1 MPMSARFFTPHSL
14 VYFLMAGL
22 LLVATGPAFAMPV
35 AEARKEQQSAAS
47 PTIGNPRIDPQAW
60 FAKGQAALQSGD
72 LDTAE
77 AAFRKVLVADPQ
89 AGSAYANLGV
99 IAMRRKDWNRAIT
112 LLHKAEKLEPKMAG
126 IRLNI
131 GIVEYRR
138 GNYAAAIAP
147 LSSVLR
153 DQPDSQQARYL
164 LGLCQVFTKKFA
176 EAVPVLEPL
185 WSEKSNDVLYLY
197 LYDIAAVESGQKEL
211 DEKIL
216 SRMIAVGGGTPEFH
230 LIMGKAFLNRFE
242 VAEGKAELELAAAG
256 NPDLPYL
263 HLNLGITYMRL
274 GDNERAEA
282 EFRRDIALEPDLA
295 DNYEQ
300 LGVLYSRMQR
310 DDDAEKSFREAL
322 KRDAKSAGSY
332 LGLAKLYQKQNKP
345 EPGLR
350 NVDAAL
356 RLSPDIHGGH
366 FLRGRILTQLG
377 RRDEAGVEFATAQK
391 GMQGKL
397 DKEREG
403 QDEDRVPNPEL
414 ARQPQP

>member
-1 MPMSARFFTPHSL
+1 MRARFLSPSKL
-14 VYFLMAGL
+14 AFLLTTSVLSVAARPAYSNPTVPGAAG
-22 LLVATGPAFAMPV
+22 
-35 AEARKEQQSAAS
+35 RQSASSPAVAS
-47 PTIGNPRIDPQAW
+47 PRIDPQEW
-60 FAKGQAALQSGD
+60 FAKGQAALQAGD
-72 LDTAE
+72 LSAAE
-77 AAFRKVLVADPQ
+77 AAFRQVLVADPR

-99 IAMRRKDWNRAIT
+99 IAMRRKELDRAIT
-112 LLHKAEKLEPKMAG
+112 LLRKAEKLEPKMAG

-153 DQPDSQQARYL
+153 DQSDSQQARYL

-176 EAVPVLEPL
+176 EAVTVLEPL

-211 DEKIL
+211 DQRIL
-216 SRMIAVGGGTPEFH
+216 SRMVAVGGGTPEFH
-230 LIMGKAFLNRFE
+230 LIMGKAFLNRYE
-242 VAEGKAELELAAAG
+242 VGEGKAELELAAQG

-274 GDNERAEA
+274 GENERAEA

-310 DDDAEKSFREAL
+310 DEDAEKSFREAL
-322 KRDAKSAGSY
+322 KRDAKNAGSY
-332 LGLAKLYQKQNKP
+332 LGIAKLYQKQNKP
-345 EPGLR
+345 EPGLKMI
-350 NVDAAL
+350 DAAL

-366 FLRGRILTQLG
+366 FLRGRILMQLG
-377 RRDEAGVEFATAQK
+377 RREEARVEFAAAQK

-397 DKEREG
+397 DKEREAQG
-403 QDEDRVPNPEL
+403 DDRLPNPEL
-414 ARQPQP
+414 TREPQP